1 LSDQGRIHYFF
12 SSNISYQKSFYTF
25 TICLIFS
32 ILIGFLKYDTNYP
45 IQNTE
50 IYPLKNG
57 WEYRIGDSP
66 RNEQG
71 VFTFLNDP
79 NLKWSPFLNDSFLKK
94 TEEAKILWIRI
105 QLPSLNLARP
115 GIYFYNVT
123 DVFEA
128 YIDGKI
134 IFNDYPIEKDT
145 DSLTKGLNR
154 HEILSLEKE
163 HLGKTLYL
171 RIASG
176 WKDVGIAGIPLL
188 GNTISLLFYNL
199 KDYALMGISGVA
211 YICFSLIGIYFLY
224 QRPEIKIVF
233 YFSMLSLL
241 SGITTIHHSPFK
253 YLIYNEPM
261 YWTHINTF
269 TILGTIY
276 FFIGYFSEFFENK
289 FQFYKIGKGVILF
302 FILLN
307 TLILFT
313 VKISLVHFYYLE
325 RPVVIFVAVM
335 IFYTLYRLYVSASE
349 GNYLAKVLLIG
360 KSILLISLFSFFL
373 HTLGFIPH
381 RGFFFPLGFNGLI
394 LSIAFISV
402 KRYTEI
408 YDIAEEYSKNLMIK
422 NAELSEVNAQ
432 LKDLHEFK
440 ERIFFDIHDHIGGDI
455 SELLILQNQL
465 RNYSVPDSHI
475 EYNVHL
481 LRKINQNVRN
491 KMQMIQDFNN
501 IQENFAMGLSIYL
514 LRRFG
519 SVERK
524 CKLEFQEGLA
534 DIFEEFPHSKKQ
546 VLFSIATEIANNDLK
561 YGYANSEWIFTSN
574 GSDLFWRVTSNTNY
588 KVGEKSGEGTRGIQ
602 NRLKSVQGTFA
613 QSLEG
618 DRIFLEIKIPI

>member
-1 LSDQGRIHYFF
+1 MSDQGRIHYFF

-241 SGITTIHHSPFK
+241 SGITTIHHS
-253 YLIYNEPM
+253 
-261 YWTHINTF
+261 
-269 TILGTIY
+269 
-276 FFIGYFSEFFENK
+276 
-289 FQFYKIGKGVILF
+289 
-302 FILLN
+302 
-307 TLILFT
+307 
-313 VKISLVHFYYLE
+313 
-325 RPVVIFVAVM
+325 
-335 IFYTLYRLYVSASE
+335 
-349 GNYLAKVLLIG
+349 
-360 KSILLISLFSFFL
+360 
-373 HTLGFIPH
+373 
-381 RGFFFPLGFNGLI
+381 
-394 LSIAFISV
+394 
-402 KRYTEI
+402 
-408 YDIAEEYSKNLMIK
+408 
-422 NAELSEVNAQ
+422 
-432 LKDLHEFK
+432 
-440 ERIFFDIHDHIGGDI
+440 
-455 SELLILQNQL
+455 
-465 RNYSVPDSHI
+465 
-475 EYNVHL
+475 
-481 LRKINQNVRN
+481 
-491 KMQMIQDFNN
+491 
-501 IQENFAMGLSIYL
+501 
-514 LRRFG
+514 
-519 SVERK
+519 
-524 CKLEFQEGLA
+524 
-534 DIFEEFPHSKKQ
+534 
-546 VLFSIATEIANNDLK
+546 
-561 YGYANSEWIFTSN
+561 
-574 GSDLFWRVTSNTNY
+574 
-588 KVGEKSGEGTRGIQ
+588 
-602 NRLKSVQGTFA
+602 
-613 QSLEG
+613 
-618 DRIFLEIKIPI
+618 